1 MPKIEYEI
9 EESIILKTLKMYRVL
24 LLNDD
29 YTSMEFVIQV
39 LMVIFHKNEQ
49 EAYEIMMKVHKEGK
63 GLCGIY
69 TYEIAETKAMQVKA
83 LAKQNNFPLKAIVE
97 EE

>member
-9 EESIILKTLKMYRVL
+9 EESIILKTPKMYRVL

>member
-9 EESIILKTLKMYRVL
+9 EESIILKTPKMYRVL

-69 TYEIAETKAMQVKA
+69 IYEIAETKAMQVKA